1 MQLIHF
7 SEAGQSRI
15 GIKTERGFLNAAKAA
30 AALSLPVPSYI
41 DDVLKDPV
49 QAAQLDAILAQ
60 ADTLTDPVYYVSLDE
75 VTFLPVLSR
84 PGKILC
90 IGKNYAAH
98 VAETKSEAAKKPLVF
113 SKFTSA
119 LAAHKEGIPIPE
131 HTELIMERVCISHI
145 HG

>member
-49 QAAQLDAILAQ
+49 QAAQLEEPFEFPLIHTKVYVAGGRGLTARIGAEQVNAANAILFGNGRDDIA
-60 ADTLTDPVYYVSLDE
+60 
-75 VTFLPVLSR
+75 
-84 PGKILC
+84 
-90 IGKNYAAH
+90 
-98 VAETKSEAAKKPLVF
+98 
-113 SKFTSA
+113 
-119 LAAHKEGIPIPE
+119 
-131 HTELIMERVCISHI
+131 
-145 HG
+145 

>member
-90 IGKNYAAH
+90 IGKN
-98 VAETKSEAAKKPLVF
+98 
-113 SKFTSA
+113 
-119 LAAHKEGIPIPE
+119 
-131 HTELIMERVCISHI
+131 
-145 HG
+145 

>member
-41 DDVLKDPV
+41 DGVLKDPV

-98 VAETKSEAAKKPLVF
+98 VAETTSEAQNKPIVF
-113 SKFTSA
+113 
-119 LAAHKEGIPIPE
+119 
-131 HTELIMERVCISHI
+131 R
-145 HG
+145 